1 MKNLLLTLTLLLI
14 TVVSFS
20 QSRVGKTYNEIFN
33 EILQE
38 YGVKNVTQDT
48 LSIGVTKDKMAF
60 VYFFNKEMVCVSTE
74 VYISSTEIVDD
85 YIKNLNKTCIKTS
98 GNGVWLMGSVNG
110 LSTVKLQQITDYS
123 KGVIFKYVYY
133 LFIFN

>member
-20 QSRVGKTYNEIFN
+20 QSRVGKTYN

-110 LSTVKLQQITDYS
+110 LSTVKLQQIIQDY
-123 KGVIFKYVYY
+123 KVID
-133 LFIFN
+133 

>member
-1 MKNLLLTLTLLLI
+1 MKNLLLTLTLLII

-20 QSRVGKTYNEIFN
+20 QSRVGKTYN

-60 VYFFNKEMVCVSTE
+60 VYIFNKDLICTSTE
-74 VYISSTEIVDD
+74 VYISSTEMVDE
-85 YIKNLNKTCIKTS
+85 YINNLNKTCIKTS
-98 GNGVWLMGSVNG
+98 GNGYWLMGSVNG

-123 KGVIFKYVYY
+123 KGILFKYVYY
-133 LFIFN
+133 LFIYN